1 MLIGFSDNCGVGS
14 MVPLGNAE
22 ETDTYHGHMLGG
34 TTDDFDMIFADN
46 YDDVEGGDGVEH
58 GVCVSRG
65 SLTPSSFQQQF
76 HPLPII
82 IDSLY
87 NSSP

>member
-1 MLIGFSDNCGVGS
+1 MLIGFSDNGGVGS

-22 ETDTYHGHMLGG
+22 ETDTYQCHMLGG

-46 YDDVEGGDGVEH
+46 YDDVEGGDGIKL

-65 SLTPSSFQQQF
+65 KIL
-76 HPLPII
+76 HRL
-82 IDSLY
+82 
-87 NSSP
+87 